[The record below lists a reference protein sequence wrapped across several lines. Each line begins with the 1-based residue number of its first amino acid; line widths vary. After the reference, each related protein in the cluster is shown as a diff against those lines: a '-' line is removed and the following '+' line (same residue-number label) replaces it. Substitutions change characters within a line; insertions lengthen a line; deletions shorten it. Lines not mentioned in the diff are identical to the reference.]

1 VEDVLNKG
9 DEISVRV
16 VEVDRERGRI
26 GLRLAD
32 DPEIEG
38 KTPEELAAMGT
49 GDKGGRGDRG
59 NGRGGRGRDGRGG
72 RDRGGRGRD
81 RDRDRGGRGDRD
93 PDRERAGS
101 ESSTAPSS
109 E

>member
-1 VEDVLNKG
+1 
-9 DEISVRV
+9 
-16 VEVDRERGRI
+16 VDRERGRI
-26 GLRLAD
+26 GLRLAN

-38 KTPEELAAMGT
+38 KSPEELAAMGT

-59 NGRGGRGRDGRGG
+59 NGRGRRDRDGRGG
-72 RDRGGRGRD
+72 RDRRP

-93 PDRERAGS
+93 PDRERS
-101 ESSTAPSS
+101 SS

>member
-1 VEDVLNKG
+1 VNRG
-9 DEISVRV
+9 DELHVKV

-49 GDKGGRGDRG
+49 GDKGRGDRG
-59 NGRGGRGRDGRGG
+59 NGRGRRDGRGG
-72 RDRGGRGRD
+72 RDRDRRPRD

-93 PDRERAGS
+93 PDRER
-101 ESSTAPSS
+101 TSS